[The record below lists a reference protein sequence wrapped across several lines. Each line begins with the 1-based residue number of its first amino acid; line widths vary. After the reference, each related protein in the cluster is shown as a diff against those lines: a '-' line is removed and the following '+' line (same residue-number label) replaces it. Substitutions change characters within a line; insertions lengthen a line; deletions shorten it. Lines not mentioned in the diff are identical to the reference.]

1 MCCRVIWHYDVITF
15 SILQQHHQ
23 PLLHHHQYHHHH
35 QQCNTSPRPY
45 LPNTRTLLCDT
56 TEESA
61 AATST
66 TSASTATAST
76 TMMASA
82 NDPVISRIK
91 RDVERKQEFLRATHL
106 PNYLASPNTSSN
118 TMTSPTTTIQQ
129 QPGSSA
135 PDQQCQPQQQPG
147 PSSSHPVYFG
157 DRFPVHQPRGDEV
170 AESEA
175 AISAAAV
182 GGPGSRSG
190 VASQFHL
197 YGLPLGKN
205 YYFLYL
211 YILIYIFFSWNW
223 NTILDCF
230 CCYFTKK
237 KYRHGGTVTEYFINC
252 RLML

>member
-1 MCCRVIWHYDVITF
+1 M
-15 SILQQHHQ
+15 
-23 PLLHHHQYHHHH
+23 
-35 QQCNTSPRPY
+35 
-45 LPNTRTLLCDT
+45 CDT

-106 PNYLASPNTSSN
+106 PNYLASPTSN
-118 TMTSPTTTIQQ
+118 TTTSTAAAVIQQ
-129 QPGSSA
+129 QPSA
-135 PDQQCQPQQQPG
+135 ECQPQQIVQGVPQQPV
-147 PSSSHPVYFG
+147 PQPHPVYFG

-175 AISAAAV
+175 AIAAAAAGV

-205 YYFLYL
+205 
-211 YILIYIFFSWNW
+211 
-223 NTILDCF
+223 
-230 CCYFTKK
+230 
-237 KYRHGGTVTEYFINC
+237 
-252 RLML
+252 

>member
-1 MCCRVIWHYDVITF
+1 MCD
-15 SILQQHHQ
+15 
-23 PLLHHHQYHHHH
+23 
-35 QQCNTSPRPY
+35 
-45 LPNTRTLLCDT
+45 
-56 TEESA
+56 TEESTSSTA
-61 AATST
+61 AAS
-66 TSASTATAST
+66 
-76 TMMASA
+76 MAS

-175 AISAAAV
+175 AIAAAAAGV

-205 YYFLYL
+205 YF
-211 YILIYIFFSWNW
+211 
-223 NTILDCF
+223 D
-230 CCYFTKK
+230 
-237 KYRHGGTVTEYFINC
+237 FI
-252 RLML
+252 

>member
-23 PLLHHHQYHHHH
+23 PLLHHHQYHHH

-205 YYFLYL
+205 YYFLYV
-211 YILIYIFFSWNW
+211 YIYFSWNW
-223 NTILDCF
+223 NKIYIIVNCN

-237 KYRHGGTVTEYFINC
+237 KIS
-252 RLML
+252 L